1 MPSHHP
7 AFASP
12 GDDTLHP
19 PSTGRG
25 LVVVAVGGLVLV
37 LVGGAVDVCT
47 VVAVIDATGVAVKVG
62 ALVLVG
68 APVAVEMAVG
78 VLVDWVAVAVG
89 RFVVAVGTGAV
100 LVGCDVAVAIAVG
113 VGVGD
118 GGSSGGNCTGPTLT
132 SVERLPAPSRA
143 TMPMYS
149 VRPTS
154 AGSVATIAPGPRVP
168 TGDCTLLNGV
178 AFANAA
184 SSAIGASATRTSKDA
199 VPQNRPSPGTRVR
212 SSWT

>member
-7 AFASP
+7 GLSP
-12 GDDTLHP
+12 GGDTLHP
-19 PSTGRG
+19 PSVGGG
-25 LVVVAVGGLVLV
+25 LVAVAVGGLVLV
-37 LVGGAVDVCT
+37 GGAVEVCT
-47 VVAVIDATGVAVKVG
+47 LVAVAVATEVGVEVG

-89 RFVVAVGTGAV
+89 RFVVAVGGGTV
-100 LVGCDVAVAIAVG
+100 LVGCDVAVATTVG

-118 GGSSGGNCTGPTLT
+118 GGSSCGNCTGPKPT

-143 TMPMYS
+143 TMPMYT

-154 AGSVATIAPGPRVP
+154 TESVATIAPGLRRP
-168 TGDCTLLNGV
+168 TGDCTLLSRV
-178 AFANAA
+178 AAVNAA
-184 SSAIGASATRTSKDA
+184 SSVIGVSATRTSNDA
-199 VPQNRPSPGTRVR
+199 VPQNSPSPGTRVR
-212 SSWT
+212 SISS